1 MLVEVRMPDMGE
13 ERGEEASVS
22 FWFFD
27 EGDSVEHGEGL
38 VEIIT
43 DETTYNV
50 PAPVSGKL
58 VEIVVGEADTMRV
71 GDVLCRIETASAPD
85 ASSS

>member
-1 MLVEVRMPDMGE
+1 VIVDVRMPNMGE
-13 ERGEEASVS
+13 ERGEEATVS

-27 EGDSVEHGEGL
+27 EGDSVERGEGL

-43 DETTYNV
+43 DETTFNV

-58 VEIVVGEADTMRV
+58 VEIVVGEADTLTV
-71 GDVLCRIETASAPD
+71 GDVLCRIEVASQPD
-85 ASSS
+85 GSSS

>member
-1 MLVEVRMPDMGE
+1 MIVEVRMPDMVE
-13 ERGEEASVS
+13 ENGEEASVS

-27 EGDSVEHGEGL
+27 EGDSVEYGEGL

-43 DETTYNV
+43 DETMFNV
-50 PAPVSGKL
+50 PSPVTGKI
-58 VEIVVGEADTMRV
+58 VEIVVGEADTMTI
-71 GDVLCRIETASAPD
+71 GDVLCRIETASPLD